1 MDIHIL
7 FSRLVRDAKKFD
19 FLIWP
24 LPQVKP
30 LGSKLS
36 DRKDVIISPWQQSP
50 YLRFIIYCLHYNVQT
65 IDWFRIPSGNN
76 NKLELL
82 VILLRWL
89 LSLYQWARACLVSGA
104 AHGAAPRRMLAS
116 QWTAKGVRTSRHSR
130 RIYSS
135 YISLCCEIYRFFVS
149 AYSQ

>member
-1 MDIHIL
+1 MNSHIL
-7 FSRLVRDAKKFD
+7 FSRLDRDAKKFD

-24 LPQVKP
+24 LRQVKP
-30 LGSKLS
+30 LVLKLS
-36 DRKDVIISPWQQSP
+36 DRKDVIISPWQLSP
-50 YLRFIIYCLHYNVQT
+50 YLLFIIYCLHYNVQT
-65 IDWFRIPSGNN
+65 IDWFRIPSGNY

-82 VILLRWL
+82 LILLRWL
-89 LSLYQWARACLVSGA
+89 LSLYQCTRICHACRGRL
-104 AHGAAPRRMLAS
+104 AAPRRMFAS
-116 QWTAKGVRTSRHSR
+116 QWTAKGVCTSRHSR